1 VKIGHDS
8 FSLIVNNHIHLGSA
22 ITNVSSEIR
31 CVLFF
36 TSTLYNQI
44 TMKAIKAL
52 SFFLI
57 TSMQLSFGQDLHWS
71 IDTSRASIK
80 YDEGQQAKKIAVDFT
95 NCLFLGSEADSL
107 LAMCALP
114 FAIDGE
120 LFADSKTL
128 RAKFIEITKE
138 TKKNQSYKIKV
149 DSTIIFG
156 TRKDILN
163 GLIPLNTYF
172 VLNTVKG
179 EINGQSRTTIQ
190 IAFAVQVSDKS
201 KIIGI
206 TAE

>member
-1 VKIGHDS
+1 
-8 FSLIVNNHIHLGSA
+8 
-22 ITNVSSEIR
+22 
-31 CVLFF
+31 
-36 TSTLYNQI
+36 
-44 TMKAIKAL
+44 MKAIKAL

-57 TSMQLSFGQDLHWS
+57 TSIQLSFGQDLHEK
-71 IDTSRASIK
+71 IDTSQTSIN
-80 YDEGQQAKKIAVDFT
+80 YHEAQLAKKIAVDFT
-95 NCLFLGSEADSL
+95 NCLFIGSEVDSL
-107 LAMCALP
+107 LTMCALP
-114 FAIDGE
+114 FAIDGQ

-149 DSTIIFG
+149 DSSFIFG

-172 VLNTVKG
+172 VVNTIKG

-190 IAFAVQVSDKS
+190 IVFAVQVSDKS